1 MVCAASITRLHKGGD
16 AGPCGCSHP
25 PHRKCYTKG
34 IKQLQRLIS
43 SICSASKMES
53 CFDRTQGLPG
63 GLIRCNANRALCEMP
78 VVHFLSRRIGLPW
91 FQLNSATERFC
102 IYPISKCRTLL
113 IRRVLKLRKSKSFC
127 RPWLSRLLLVTLYFA
142 IGQAQQIDA
151 PQATTQAPAPIPL
164 PSSIAPSWIPSIIP
178 SVKPSTFP
186 SSSAQPTLSFVPSS
200 GPSQSKIPSAL
211 PSFAPTLFPTLTA
224 LSSRRANYQQEF
236 IMPEDDTFFTSD
248 ELSNMTVLF
257 NNYTE
262 KFAPE
267 HAMHSTTNCT
277 ALIGDQQKFSIDG
290 TDRARL
296 ILLYNCLYSSRRI
309 SVLDFPDLYV
319 AFVNGNLDNFTSNV
333 QTIVPR
339 LFSANTVVSFAISTE
354 APTTSPYP
362 TFVPT
367 DEPTYS
373 DQPSLVPSELPTEK
387 PVLPTASPTDVL
399 LTLQPAPPPTSPP
412 TDRKPVGLISGV
424 VVGAGVLGLAALV
437 ALYFYLKMKQ
447 RQENASR
454 QAALDKEQVVAD
466 EYPSYAGG
474 DDREANNVS
483 SPISPSD
490 SLLSQKSLLS
500 HGDSVLDDKSTDE
513 LDGTK
518 GLQDEFDQFRDQTLE
533 QFRSNVE
540 GSLAGFEG
548 IMSAAVTKALMGDDD
563 IDNNPTILLWGC
575 QADPS
580 SVEIEASALCE
591 VNDWLKRNESS
602 SAEKKRLFMNDIINR
617 MLATTRSGYLRADD
631 ASRTVHESAALLGLP
646 LANELSMT
654 TVLFSG
660 MRKTIEASD
669 MVKVLREFGD
679 IDVAAVA
686 SGQRGFGLVRYR
698 NSKSVEKALRRYRDG
713 EIVIQDVAVQ
723 MKVLQPSGTVDS

>member
-1 MVCAASITRLHKGGD
+1 
-16 AGPCGCSHP
+16 
-25 PHRKCYTKG
+25 
-34 IKQLQRLIS
+34 
-43 SICSASKMES
+43 
-53 CFDRTQGLPG
+53 
-63 GLIRCNANRALCEMP
+63 
-78 VVHFLSRRIGLPW
+78 
-91 FQLNSATERFC
+91 
-102 IYPISKCRTLL
+102 
-113 IRRVLKLRKSKSFC
+113 
-127 RPWLSRLLLVTLYFA
+127 
-142 IGQAQQIDA
+142 
-151 PQATTQAPAPIPL
+151 
-164 PSSIAPSWIPSIIP
+164 
-178 SVKPSTFP
+178 
-186 SSSAQPTLSFVPSS
+186 
-200 GPSQSKIPSAL
+200 
-211 PSFAPTLFPTLTA
+211 
-224 LSSRRANYQQEF
+224 
-236 IMPEDDTFFTSD
+236 MPEDDTFFTTD

-257 NNYTE
+257 NNYTM

-267 HAMHSTTNCT
+267 DAMYSTTNCT
-277 ALIGDQQKFSIDG
+277 ALIGDQQKFSIEG
-290 TDRARL
+290 TNRARL
-296 ILLYNCLYSSRRI
+296 ILLYNCLYTSRRI
-309 SVLDFPDLYV
+309 SVLDFPDRYV
-319 AFVNGNLDNFTSNV
+319 AFVNGNLNNFTANV
-333 QTIVPR
+333 QAIVPR
-339 LFSANTVVSFAISTE
+339 LFSANAVVSFAISTE
-354 APTTSPYP
+354 APTTSPNP

-367 DEPTYS
+367 EEPTYS
-373 DQPSLVPSELPTEK
+373 DQPSLVPSELPTEQ
-387 PVLPTASPTDVL
+387 PVPPTSSPTEVL

-412 TDRKPVGLISGV
+412 ADRKPVGLISGV
-424 VVGAGVLGLAALV
+424 VVGAGMLGLAALV

-454 QAALDKEQVVAD
+454 QAALDKEQVAAD
-466 EYPSYAGG
+466 EHPSYAAKS
-474 DDREANNVS
+474 DDDKEANNVN

-500 HGDSVLDDKSTDE
+500 QGESVLDDESTEE

-563 IDNNPTILLWGC
+563 IDSNPSILLWGC
-575 QADPS
+575 QPDPS
-580 SVEIEASALCE
+580 SAEIEASALCE
-591 VNDWLKRNESS
+591 VNDWLKRNESA

-679 IDVAAVA
+679 LDVAAVA

>member
-1 MVCAASITRLHKGGD
+1 
-16 AGPCGCSHP
+16 
-25 PHRKCYTKG
+25 
-34 IKQLQRLIS
+34 
-43 SICSASKMES
+43 
-53 CFDRTQGLPG
+53 
-63 GLIRCNANRALCEMP
+63 MP
-78 VVHFLSRRIGLPW
+78 VVHFLSRKRDFTW
-91 FQLNSATERFC
+91 FQMVSATENSC
-102 IYPISKCRTLL
+102 KYAISKYRIALL
-113 IRRVLKLRKSKSFC
+113 DGIPKLRKNKIYF
-127 RPWLSRLLLVTLYFA
+127 RRVIEPWNLRLLLVTLYFA
-142 IGQAQQIDA
+142 IGQAQQVAA
-151 PQATTQAPAPIPL
+151 PQAATQAPAPISP
-164 PSSIAPSWIPSIIP
+164 PSSIAPSWIPSVIP

-186 SSSAQPTLSFVPSS
+186 SGSAQPSLSLFPSP
-200 GPSQSKIPSAL
+200 GPTQSQMPSAL
-211 PSFAPTLFPTLTA
+211 PSFAPTLFPTMIA
-224 LSSRRANYQQEF
+224 LSSIRANYQQEF
-236 IMPEDDTFFTSD
+236 IMPEDDTFFTAD

-257 NNYTE
+257 NNYTDF
-262 KFAPE
+262 FAPE
-267 HAMHSTTNCT
+267 DAIHSTTNCT
-277 ALIGDQQKFSIDG
+277 ASIEDQQKFSLPG
-290 TDRARL
+290 TNRASL
-296 ILLYNCLYSSRRI
+296 ILLYKCFYTSQRI

-319 AFVNGNLDNFTSNV
+319 AFVNGNLENFTSNV
-333 QTIVPR
+333 QAIVPR
-339 LFSANTVVSFAISTE
+339 LFIANTVETFVISTE
-354 APTTSPYP
+354 APTTSPNP

-367 DEPTYS
+367 EEPTYS
-373 DQPSLVPSELPTEK
+373 DQPSLVPSELPSEK
-387 PVLPTASPTDVL
+387 PVLPTASPTDVF

-424 VVGAGVLGLAALV
+424 VVGAGMFGLAALV

-454 QAALDKEQVVAD
+454 QAALDKEQVATD
-466 EYPSYAGG
+466 ELQTYPIG

-500 HGDSVLDDKSTDE
+500 HGESVLDDESTDE

-548 IMSAAVTKALMGDDD
+548 IMSAAVTKALMGNGD
-563 IDNNPTILLWGC
+563 IDNNPAILVWGC
-575 QADPS
+575 QPDPS
-580 SVEIEASALCE
+580 SAEIEASALCE

-660 MRKTIEASD
+660 MRKTVEASD

-723 MKVLQPSGTVDS
+723 MKVLQSSGTVDS